1 MQSVGSRADFSE
13 EHEFAAPRG
22 YSRSRDHAPSFD
34 RRRQHLAA
42 AVAINRLKALCGYF
56 AFTVWKEVFD
66 IESLPTWQPI
76 VPRKFRPPDAP

>member
-42 AVAINRLKALCGYF
+42 AVAINRLKALCG
-56 AFTVWKEVFD
+56 
-66 IESLPTWQPI
+66 
-76 VPRKFRPPDAP
+76 